1 MSRILIAEDERGIAS
16 FVAKGLERNGYETTS
31 VDTGAAAL
39 EQARENDYDL
49 MVLDLGLPDIDG
61 LEVLTQLRSHGV
73 RMPVVI
79 LTARHDVVAG
89 FDLGADDYVTKPFR
103 FEELLAR
110 VKARLRSAASH
121 DDGLVLTQG
130 NLTLDLK
137 SRTVTIGDRTVELT
151 AREFA
156 LIEHLLR
163 HEGEVFSREQL
174 LEAVWADSLDRG
186 SNVVDVYILYLR
198 RKLGDSLIETVRGKG
213 WRLRTS

>member
-1 MSRILIAEDERGIAS
+1 MSRILIAEDEAGIAS
-16 FVAKGLERNGYETTS
+16 FVAKGLQRNGYETAS
-31 VDTGAAAL
+31 VENGAEAL
-39 EQARENDYDL
+39 ERAKDSDFDL
-49 MVLDLGLPDIDG
+49 LVLDLGLPDIDG
-61 LEVLTQLRSHGV
+61 LDVLTHLRSEGV
-73 RMPVVI
+73 RMPVII

-89 FDLGADDYVTKPFR
+89 FDLGADDYVMKPFR

-110 VKARLRSAASH
+110 VKARLRSAVAY
-121 DDGLVLTQG
+121 DEGLVLTQG

-137 SRTVTIGDRTVELT
+137 TRTATIGDRTVELT

-174 LEAVWADSLDRG
+174 LETVWADNLDRG

>member
-1 MSRILIAEDERGIAS
+1 MSRILIAEDEAGIAS
-16 FVAKGLERNGYETTS
+16 FVAKGLQRNGYETTS
-31 VDTGAAAL
+31 VESGAAAL
-39 EQARENDYDL
+39 EHAKDSDFDL
-49 MVLDLGLPDIDG
+49 LVLDLGLPDIDG
-61 LEVLTQLRSHGV
+61 LDVLTHLRTEGV
-73 RMPVVI
+73 RMPVII

-110 VKARLRSAASH
+110 VKARLRSAVAY
-121 DDGLVLTQG
+121 DEGLVLSQG

-137 SRTVTIGDRTVELT
+137 TRTATVGDHTVELT

-163 HEGEVFSREQL
+163 NEGEVFSREQL
-174 LEAVWADSLDRG
+174 LETVWADNLDRG

>member
-1 MSRILIAEDERGIAS
+1 MIAEDETGIAS
-16 FVAKGLERNGYETTS
+16 FVAKGFERHGYETTS

-39 EQARENDYDL
+39 ERANDDDYDL

-61 LEVLTQLRSHGV
+61 LDVLTQLRSNGV
-73 RMPVVI
+73 RMPVII

-110 VKARLRSAASH
+110 VKARLRSAAAQ

-130 NLTLDLK
+130 NLALDLK
-137 SRTVTIGDRTVELT
+137 TRTATIGDRTVELT

-163 HEGEVFSREQL
+163 NEGEVFSREQL
-174 LEAVWADSLDRG
+174 LETVWADSLDRG

-198 RKLGDSLIETVRGKG
+198 RKLGDALIETVRGQG